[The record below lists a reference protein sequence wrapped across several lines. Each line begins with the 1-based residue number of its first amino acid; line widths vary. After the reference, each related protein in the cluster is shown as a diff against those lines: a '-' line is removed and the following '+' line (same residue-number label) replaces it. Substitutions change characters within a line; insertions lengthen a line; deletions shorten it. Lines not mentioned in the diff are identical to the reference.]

1 MVLTFPVSWNC
12 PAALKVYQGSIDSI
26 SKINIK
32 SGGQLQLS
40 LSSHVI
46 PFSLFSDGNV
56 LSTKKTSRGW
66 ILQSF
71 FFFSFFF
78 FTKGKANAPQRF
90 LLGKHLKNLNIPI
103 TEKVY
108 IFLLQPGDLI
118 GWVKW
123 RDVTQKDTWT
133 GRNADV
139 CQSRRTKKCCCYE
152 RNRGRGRS
160 WESKLWRPSFL
171 PFGSRH
177 RLLHL
182 IPSREGSAVLGGH
195 FPRTQHPEEGK
206 GGFSRSPRNA
216 RAMGKQEGVC
226 ATPAICATIDTQI
239 STADEAA

>member
-1 MVLTFPVSWNC
+1 MVTCFPQRRLHEVESC
-12 PAALKVYQGSIDSI
+12 S
-26 SKINIK
+26 
-32 SGGQLQLS
+32 
-40 LSSHVI
+40 
-46 PFSLFSDGNV
+46 PFFLF
-56 LSTKKTSRGW
+56 
-66 ILQSF
+66 
-71 FFFSFFF
+71 FFF

-182 IPSREGSAVLGGH
+182 FPSREGSAVLGGH
-195 FPRTQHPEEGK
+195 FPRTQHPEEGRE
-206 GGFSRSPRNA
+206 GLAGHLGMREQWESRRVYVLHQRSALR
-216 RAMGKQEGVC
+216 
-226 ATPAICATIDTQI
+226 
-239 STADEAA
+239 